1 MQITKKISESFKKY
15 WQLYLFILP
24 GMLYFIIFH
33 FMPMYGVQIAF
44 KDYRAIDGI
53 LGSDWVGLKHFIRFF
68 ESPQFWSMLKNTV
81 GLSLYQLI
89 AGFPIPIMLALLLNQ
104 MKNEKFKKTVQM
116 ATYAP
121 HFISIVVLCGM
132 MSVFLSPSTGIINVI
147 IKAMGMDPV
156 FFLGDPEMF
165 PHLYVWSGVWQN
177 AGWGT
182 IIYLAALAG
191 IDPSLYEAA
200 RVDGANKFRL
210 IWHIDIP
217 GIMPTAILLLIMDL
231 GKVMNIGFQKAY
243 LLQNP
248 LNMEA
253 SEIIPTYVYKVGLQQ
268 AQFSYS
274 TAIELFNTTINIILL
289 VIVNKFARRVS
300 ETSLW

>member
-1 MQITKKISESFKKY
+1 MQIAKKIGVSIKKY
-15 WQLYLFILP
+15 WQLYLFVLP
-24 GMLYFIIFH
+24 GLLYFIIFH
-33 FMPMYGVQIAF
+33 FVPMYGVQIAF
-44 KDYRAIDGI
+44 KNYRAIDGI
-53 LGSDWVGLKHFIRFF
+53 MGSEWVGFKHFIRFF
-68 ESPQFWSMLKNTV
+68 NSPQFGVMLKNTI
-81 GLSLYQLI
+81 GLSVYQLL
-89 AGFPIPIMLALLLNQ
+89 AGFPIPIILALLLNQ
-104 MKNEKFKKTVQM
+104 TKNKHFKKVVQM

-132 MSVFLSPSTGIINVI
+132 LSVFLSPSTGIINGI
-147 IKAMGMDPV
+147 LKMMGIDPV
-156 FFLGDPEMF
+156 FFLGDPKMF

-182 IIYLAALAG
+182 IIYLASLAG

-217 GIMPTAILLLIMDL
+217 GIVPTVILLFIMDL
-231 GKVMNIGFQKAY
+231 GKIMNLGFQKAY

-248 LNMEA
+248 LNIEA
-253 SEIIPTYVYKVGLQQ
+253 SEIISTYVYKVGLQQ

-274 TAIELFNTTINIILL
+274 TAIELFNTTINIIMLI
-289 VIVNKFARRVS
+289 VVNKIARKYS

>member
-1 MQITKKISESFKKY
+1 MQIAKKIGVSIKKY
-15 WQLYLFILP
+15 WQLYLFVLP
-24 GMLYFIIFH
+24 GLLYFIIFH
-33 FMPMYGVQIAF
+33 FVPMYGVQIAF
-44 KDYRAIDGI
+44 KNYRAIDGI
-53 LGSDWVGLKHFIRFF
+53 MGSEWVGFKHFIRFF
-68 ESPQFWSMLKNTV
+68 NSPQFGVMLKNTI
-81 GLSLYQLI
+81 GLSVYQLL
-89 AGFPIPIMLALLLNQ
+89 AGFPIPIILALLLNQ
-104 MKNEKFKKTVQM
+104 TKNKHFKKVVQM

-132 MSVFLSPSTGIINVI
+132 LSVFLSPSTGIINVI
-147 IKAMGMDPV
+147 LKMMGIDPV
-156 FFLGDPEMF
+156 FFLGDPKMF

-182 IIYLAALAG
+182 IIYLASLAG

-217 GIMPTAILLLIMDL
+217 GIVPTVILLFIMDL
-231 GKVMNIGFQKAY
+231 GKIMNLGFQKAY

-248 LNMEA
+248 LNIEA
-253 SEIIPTYVYKVGLQQ
+253 SEIISTYVYKVGLQQ

-274 TAIELFNTTINIILL
+274 TAIELFNTTINIIMLI
-289 VIVNKFARRVS
+289 VVNKIARKYS

>member
-53 LGSDWVGLKHFIRFF
+53 LGSDWVGLKHFVRFF

-89 AGFPIPIMLALLLNQ
+89 AGFPIPIILALLLNQ

-191 IDPSLYEAA
+191 VDPSLYEAA